1 MQKYTKNT
9 RKQKTPNQPNQ
20 RTQERT
26 NEERKMV
33 EGRRKLNCRGA
44 RITAGNAVQQSRA
57 AQKQIIKHQNGR
69 PRKLKHYF

>member
-1 MQKYTKNT
+1 
-9 RKQKTPNQPNQ
+9 
-20 RTQERT
+20 
-26 NEERKMV
+26 MV